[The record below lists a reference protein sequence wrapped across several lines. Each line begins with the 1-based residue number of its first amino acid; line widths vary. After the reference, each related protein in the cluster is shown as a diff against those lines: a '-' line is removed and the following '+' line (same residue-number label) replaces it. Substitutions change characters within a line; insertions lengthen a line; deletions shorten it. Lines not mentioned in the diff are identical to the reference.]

1 MTKEEA
7 LVLKQKL
14 RQACVDS
21 LEKRLKD
28 IKTALEEAQEA
39 ANQET
44 KSSAGDKHETG
55 RAMMQLETEK
65 LSRQLQEVL
74 NEQQA
79 LQMIRADQPKQSV
92 DRGALVITN
101 HLKLYMAISA
111 GRLLLQGEE
120 YFAISLNTPL
130 GLALKGKK
138 AGDTVVFQNKTHEI
152 LQIF

>member
-1 MTKEEA
+1 MIKEEA
-7 LVLKQKL
+7 LILKQKL
-14 RQACVDS
+14 QKACEDS

-28 IKTALEEAQEA
+28 IKAALEEAQEA

-74 NEQQA
+74 NEQQT
-79 LQMIRADQPKQSV
+79 LKTIRADQTKQSV

-101 HLKLYMAISA
+101 HIKLYIAISA
-111 GRLLLQGEE
+111 GRLPMDGVE
-120 YFAISLNTPL
+120 YFAISINTPL

-138 AGDTVVFQNKTHEI
+138 AGDNTIFQNKTYEI